1 MYIVCFA
8 LYKRLRT
15 SPLLVIM
22 LLLSLPRHP
31 PVGKLRGVVKIPLL
45 PEKDVPT
52 DLNIRA
58 FVGLG
63 KRWEGREGGR
73 EGGKEGGREGGGK
86 RWEGREGGK
95 EGGREGGRKGGREG
109 GVEVRK
115 WNTLSFPVYIGVS
128 IPFHAVP
135 SSMCSR

>member
-1 MYIVCFA
+1 MATMYMYIVCFA
-8 LYKRLRT
+8 QCSLRT

-31 PVGKLRGVVKIPLL
+31 PVGKLREVVKIPLL

-63 KRWEGREGGR
+63 KRWGGR
-73 EGGKEGGREGGGK
+73 EGGKEGGREG
-86 RWEGREGGK
+86 E
-95 EGGREGGRKGGREG
+95 REGGRGGGRG
-109 GVEVRK
+109 GGKKVEH
-115 WNTLSFPVYIGVS
+115 S
-128 IPFHAVP
+128 
-135 SSMCSR
+135 

>member
-1 MYIVCFA
+1 MYMYMYIVCFA
-8 LYKRLRT
+8 QCSLRT

-31 PVGKLRGVVKIPLL
+31 PVSKLRGVVKIPLL

-63 KRWEGREGGR
+63 KRWGGREGGR
-73 EGGKEGGREGGGK
+73 EGGMERGRE
-86 RWEGREGGK
+86 EGREGRRSGGK
-95 EGGREGGRKGGREG
+95 K
-109 GVEVRK
+109 VEH
-115 WNTLSFPVYIGVS
+115 S
-128 IPFHAVP
+128 
-135 SSMCSR
+135 